1 MAEKGDRRSL
11 FSLRHHDRGARLPNA
26 VAWFTKSRASG
37 PRLARSASTIGA
49 GRSNARSDTEALRTL
64 ACADQDPR
72 GMQWRSI
79 PAFAQMLSK
88 RASFLHLGGERSAAE
103 APPPEAPTRHVAVL
117 RRAISARWERLT
129 KDSGECS
136 ARDSDDTLTAKAKV
150 AASETGSSVEAP
162 TVAAGKAANSAGS
175 SLRSVRSD
183 VTEVR
188 ADSDAEPAEVR
199 VVGQRIQ
206 FADTDTDAD
215 SDADAPAP
223 APADAGSDA
232 GSDAPTPA
240 DSDTDV
246 DAEVDAGATPGAQGG
261 DVAAAAAAVAGPPVE
276 AEAEAETD
284 LEPQSAGSEA
294 HQPEL
299 GQAVHMEARTDS
311 GAPETVHAVGGCQ
324 LLPAD
329 PGATVPAGPRQQ
341 RKLNLRRRWT
351 NTDNRSSSCYAAM
364 TTVRSTFAGL
374 AATMDRRDGGR
385 GRAGSLSTQS
395 SSSSTATPAPAPAG
409 ATLTVGTSRI
419 LRARHSIIGTE
430 TVQRLLTS
438 LGHISSGGGDADG
451 SQGCAEAPPGQSA
464 RRSMQSHGR
473 LSLVPHPSEVERAR
487 MDAWVDDDDEFLPG
501 DYDLSGA
508 YYVLALKAASAG
520 VSDTAYGGV
529 PQPEPQAPPRQQPQ
543 PQQRQQQE
551 PTLMQ
556 DGSKCR
562 TPDSRMSSTSTS
574 TVVEGGALD
583 PEQCRQ
589 IFLSS
594 ARKLRWS
601 GRRREMSAVIHIR
614 NTMVRANEQFAAA
627 SGGRLLD
634 PWREARRL
642 AADMCVYG
650 GTAPAIERQQRDGIM
665 VPEAAAP
672 ERPAVSKPA
681 HAGGQF
687 PARTRSIE
695 CLPQLLRMA
704 RQAADKRDDG
714 SEPVY
719 DSAHWAGAGDLVP
732 LDAGGRER
740 AAYRPYPRRRGS
752 RRSSACAGSAFAPAG
767 VVAAQ

>member
-49 GRSNARSDTEALRTL
+49 GRSNARSDTEAPRTL

-103 APPPEAPTRHVAVL
+103 GPPPEAPTRHVAVL

-215 SDADAPAP
+215 SDADSDADAPAP
-223 APADAGSDA
+223 APADA
-232 GSDAPTPA
+232 
-240 DSDTDV
+240 
-246 DAEVDAGATPGAQGG
+246 
-261 DVAAAAAAVAGPPVE
+261 VE

-284 LEPQSAGSEA
+284 LKPQSAGSEA

-395 SSSSTATPAPAPAG
+395 SSSSTATSAPAPAG

-438 LGHISSGGGDADG
+438 LGHISSGGGGDADG

-672 ERPAVSKPA
+672 ERPAVGKPA